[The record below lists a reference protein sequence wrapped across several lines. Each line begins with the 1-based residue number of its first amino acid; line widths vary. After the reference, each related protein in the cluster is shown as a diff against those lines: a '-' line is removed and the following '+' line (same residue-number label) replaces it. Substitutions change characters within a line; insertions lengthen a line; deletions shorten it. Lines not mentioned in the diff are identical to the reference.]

1 MKKIQEK
8 ISYKKLPKNFSA
20 KKLKNFCDQVLP
32 GKTFQQCQKMIKY
45 SSVFIGAF
53 NKNTLIGIG
62 RALDD
67 TVYAFITDIIV
78 NPKYRKKG
86 IGTKIVKTLCDQLIK
101 KNVKMI
107 HCSTSKK
114 LVPFFKS
121 AAKFNYNSNDI
132 TLYLKNF

>member
-1 MKKIQEK
+1 MAIL
-8 ISYKKLPKNFSA
+8 YKKLPRSFSA
-20 KKLKNFCDQVLP
+20 KKLKIFCDRVLP
-32 GKTFQQCQKMIKY
+32 GKTPQQCQKMIKY

-53 NKNTLIGIG
+53 DKNILVGIG

-67 TVYAFITDIIV
+67 NVYAFITDIIV
-78 NPKYRKKG
+78 NPRYRGKG
-86 IGTKIVKTLCDQLIK
+86 IGAKIVKTLCDQLIK

-114 LVPFFKS
+114 LAPFYKS
-121 AAKFNYNSNDI
+121 AAKFEYNPDDI

>member
-1 MKKIQEK
+1 MAIL
-8 ISYKKLPKNFSA
+8 YKKLSKSFSA
-20 KKLKNFCDQVLP
+20 KKLKKFCCQALP

-53 NKNTLIGIG
+53 DKNTLVGIG

-67 TVYAFITDIIV
+67 NIYAFITDIIV
-78 NPKYRKKG
+78 SSKYRKKG
-86 IGTKIVKTLCDQLIK
+86 IGVKIVKMLCNQLIK
-101 KNVKMI
+101 KNVKII

-114 LVPFFKS
+114 LIPFYKS
-121 AAKFNYNSNDI
+121 AAKFKYNPDDI

>member
-1 MKKIQEK
+1 MKNIQEK
-8 ISYKKLPKNFSA
+8 ISYKKLPKIFSA
-20 KKLKNFCDQVLP
+20 KKLKIFCDQVLP

-53 NKNTLIGIG
+53 SKNTLIGIG

-67 TVYAFITDIIV
+67 NVYAFITDIIV

-86 IGTKIVKTLCDQLIK
+86 IGTKIVKTLCEQLIK
-101 KNVKMI
+101 KNVKII

-114 LVPFFKS
+114 LVLFFKS
-121 AAKFNYNSNDI
+121 AAKFDYNPDNI

>member
-1 MKKIQEK
+1 M
-8 ISYKKLPKNFSA
+8 
-20 KKLKNFCDQVLP
+20 LP
-32 GKTFQQCQKMIKY
+32 GKTPQQCQKMIKY

-53 NKNTLIGIG
+53 DKNILVGIG

-67 TVYAFITDIIV
+67 NVYAFITDIIV
-78 NPKYRKKG
+78 NPRYRGKG
-86 IGTKIVKTLCDQLIK
+86 IGAKIVKTLCDQLIK

-114 LVPFFKS
+114 LAPFYKS
-121 AAKFNYNSNDI
+121 VAKFEYNPDDI